1 MATTKK
7 ATDNKATKKVAAP
20 KVTPKTE
27 TKAAETKKPAEK
39 KEETAKKPAKKETA
53 KSVKQ
58 FNNSEMKNMFVSNG
72 CKALTNAKDTSN
84 VVYNTFGTKSRVLQ
98 QGKAYQLLL
107 TNGHKKVKE
116 EVVESDNNDTE
127 RFKKFYNSLT
137 KEEKAM
143 VLGFDT
149 IDVSKLAESEM
160 PRERSVKLIDADLLI
175 KFIKFMATFEENAL
189 EKEA

>member
-7 ATDNKATKKVAAP
+7 ATDNKATKNVKAKKPVE
-20 KVTPKTE
+20 KKTE
-27 TKAAETKKPAEK
+27 KAVET

-53 KSVKQ
+53 KTVKQ
-58 FNNSEMKNMFVSNG
+58 FKNSEMKNMFVSNG

-84 VVYNTFGTKSRVLQ
+84 VVYNTFGTHSRVLQ

-107 TNGHKKVKE
+107 TNGHKKEKTGIV
-116 EVVESDNNDTE
+116 DTANDDVQ

-149 IDVSKLAESEM
+149 IDITKLAESEL

-175 KFIKFMATFEENAL
+175 KFIQFMATFEENTL

>member
-1 MATTKK
+1 MATKK
-7 ATDNKATKKVAAP
+7 ATENKATKKAIAP
-20 KVTPKTE
+20 KSAPKTD
-27 TKAAETKKPAEK
+27 KKVETKKPVEKTEK
-39 KEETAKKPAKKETA
+39 KAVKKETA
-53 KSVKQ
+53 KKVQQ
-58 FNNSEMKNMFVSNG
+58 FKNSEMKNMFVSNG

-84 VVYNTFGTKSRVLQ
+84 VVYNTFGTHSRILQ

-107 TNGHKKVKE
+107 TNGHKKDKTGIV
-116 EVVESDNNDTE
+116 DTANDDVQ

-149 IDVSKLAESEM
+149 IDITKLAESEL
-160 PRERSVKLIDADLLI
+160 PRERTVKLIDADLLI
-175 KFIKFMATFEENAL
+175 KFIQFMATFEENTL